1 MSDAGDRERRRER
14 YGRHKAIAIL
24 VTFALGWAAVKI
36 LAPEWQGSLP
46 WAFAKTPKR
55 AFDERASGVPVQ
67 AHGVIE
73 AAAPDTLLS
82 GEPAARWR
90 ARATDGHPFTWLP
103 VPGSAPPGAAVGD
116 SLHVRGRYVWDPA
129 GGTVVT
135 GEPGRT
141 GLARVSSAREH

>member
-1 MSDAGDRERRRER
+1 MSDAAARER

-24 VTFALGWAAVKI
+24 VTFVLGLAAVRI

-46 WAFAKTPKR
+46 WAFAKSPKR
-55 AFDERASGVPVQ
+55 AFDERASNIPVQ

-73 AAAPDTLLS
+73 AAAPDTLLA
-82 GEPAARWR
+82 GGRAPRWR
-90 ARATDGHPFTWLP
+90 VRTADGHPFTWLA
-103 VPGSAPPGAAVGD
+103 VPGTAPPGAAAGD

-135 GEPGRT
+135 GEPGRS
-141 GLARVSSAREH
+141 GLARVGRTGGD